1 MDPGARPALPAQSP
15 SGSHHVSY
23 ESSISSQPS
32 PQSNLHSTPS
42 GYASASGPYPALRTA
57 SPGQPHMSI
66 QSNGM
71 APPYSYPP
79 PQGQSLALAPPAMMH
94 EHYMPNDSSMSTPGI
109 SPTHPSAAAAAALS
123 AQKRAYRQRRK
134 DPSCDACR
142 ERKVKCDATDM
153 SSCSEC
159 SSRSVKCQ
167 FTKETN
173 RRMSSIKQVQDLEK
187 QLASAKQQINQMKS
201 TAQDS
206 GSSEMDVSMSNVPS
220 LNLPETASREVRT
233 ALPVM
238 SNFDSVRHNLRNYG
252 RGIFKPPTPYRQ
264 NGPPARYPHDD
275 VQLPPKH
282 IADRLLSHYHGS
294 VHVYAPH
301 VHWPTFQAEY
311 EEIYR
316 AGTFKGLEHVKV
328 AMFFAVLACG
338 TLMDHPGSATAPET
352 EGKKFIHL
360 SIRTLDFTNDDMTLD
375 HVRVNLLFS
384 VYHMEMNTRS
394 TGRVWLAAAMNIAQ
408 DLGLYV
414 DGGPYGPFETEM
426 RKRVWWALYTW
437 DR

>member
-1 MDPGARPALPAQSP
+1 
-15 SGSHHVSY
+15 
-23 ESSISSQPS
+23 
-32 PQSNLHSTPS
+32 
-42 GYASASGPYPALRTA
+42 
-57 SPGQPHMSI
+57 
-66 QSNGM
+66 
-71 APPYSYPP
+71 
-79 PQGQSLALAPPAMMH
+79 
-94 EHYMPNDSSMSTPGI
+94 
-109 SPTHPSAAAAAALS
+109 
-123 AQKRAYRQRRK
+123 
-134 DPSCDACR
+134 
-142 ERKVKCDATDM
+142 
-153 SSCSEC
+153 
-159 SSRSVKCQ
+159 
-167 FTKETN
+167 
-173 RRMSSIKQVQDLEK
+173 MSSIKQVQDLEK

-206 GSSEMDVSMSNVPS
+206 GSSEMDVSMSNVPA

-264 NGPPARYPHDD
+264 NGPPSRYPHDD
-275 VQLPPKH
+275 IPLPPKH
-282 IADRLLSHYHGS
+282 ISDRLLSHYHGS

-352 EGKKFIHL
+352 EGQKFVQL

-384 VYHMEMNTRS
+384 VYHMEMNLRS

-414 DGGPYGPFETEM
+414 ESGPYGPFEAEM